1 MHAQAAINACLACP
15 ALDPCTHPGRA
26 DPRVL
31 FAARRWC
38 PREPSGGGPTVW
50 PPPQA
55 DAGDLGRL
63 TTVPPRKVWTGHR
76 LVRVVEFLDLPGL
89 LGAEPTDRGTDHVG
103 RPVDRQV
110 RTGCREGRDESEWQQ
125 MLCTSRSGES
135 ANSR

>member
-1 MHAQAAINACLACP
+1 
-15 ALDPCTHPGRA
+15 
-26 DPRVL
+26 
-31 FAARRWC
+31 
-38 PREPSGGGPTVW
+38 VW

-125 MLCTSRSGES
+125 MCAPQGPENPRTVVGFRRLRSGGVGVIVGVLRKRRSLALS
-135 ANSR
+135 APRPS